1 MGDSTTNDIPKRPGV
16 MIVRP
21 SLHTHNKENTATFKR
36 WTVMH
41 FRDLLNCTP
50 PTPGAQGISRTMR
63 YFNTA
68 GELFY
73 TIHADDIRIWKT
85 KAYYDVS
92 RRLDLESIRAVEEGE
107 EAVMPEKHDFGDEP
121 MVWNLVNAEFS
132 ICSTHS
138 LPNHQLGG
146 AEWVKPYHSIPLSL
160 LSPNGKTPGAPPSLL
175 VTLTYTGPEDEEHD
189 TSAPQRLLDL
199 QAEAVKHLKSDYAD
213 DETLVFSKLADFL
226 HVESYDQNM
235 GDIPSPSTPS
245 RRPGIAIVRPK
256 LHSNTPQNR
265 DLFMRWTKLHLR
277 DTLSL
282 PPDPDFGRVT
292 KMLRFKRADAN
303 GEEEYLFTNHFEDLR
318 LLREGELP
326 AKTSQRLDLE
336 NQKWVMKEWKAK

>member
-1 MGDSTTNDIPKRPGV
+1 
-16 MIVRP
+16 
-21 SLHTHNKENTATFKR
+21 
-36 WTVMH
+36 MH

-138 LPNHQLGG
+138 LPNHQLSG

-213 DETLVFSKLADFL
+213 DGAEVWTSVYRHIPDAQPDMHPVIAEGAHGKGGWVVCILTQGEVNEEMHINLQVGLTDLVDKKMRTEGSLRWDVK
-226 HVESYDQNM
+226 VGVWRGE
-235 GDIPSPSTPS
+235 
-245 RRPGIAIVRPK
+245 V
-256 LHSNTPQNR
+256 
-265 DLFMRWTKLHLR
+265 FMC
-277 DTLSL
+277 
-282 PPDPDFGRVT
+282 
-292 KMLRFKRADAN
+292 
-303 GEEEYLFTNHFEDLR
+303 
-318 LLREGELP
+318 
-326 AKTSQRLDLE
+326 
-336 NQKWVMKEWKAK
+336 